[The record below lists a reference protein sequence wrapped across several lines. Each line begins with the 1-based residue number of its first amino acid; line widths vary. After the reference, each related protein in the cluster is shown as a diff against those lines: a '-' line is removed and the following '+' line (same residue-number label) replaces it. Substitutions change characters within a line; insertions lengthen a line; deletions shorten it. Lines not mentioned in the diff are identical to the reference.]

1 MNPSD
6 FKSRKIIN
14 EISQK
19 SYSWDSPS
27 NIALVKYWGKNKDQT
42 PKNPSISF
50 TLSNCK
56 TTTKVEFVKS
66 SLKSNSVDFE
76 IIFQGQKNKKFRPK
90 IEKYLSKILEY
101 CPYLTNY
108 QLIINSTNSFPH
120 SSGIASSASGMS
132 ALSLCILSFEKDLT
146 DLNNEEYFYKK
157 ASFLSRIGS
166 GSACRSIY
174 GGVNLWG
181 ANDEF
186 KNSSDLYSI
195 RLEENISSNFNNY
208 RDTILI
214 IDNNEKEVSSSVGHE
229 LMNDH
234 PFSELRFSQAFEN
247 ISKLNSILKGGNLHE
262 FCQLVESE
270 ALTLH
275 SLMMSSDPSYLLMK
289 PETLSVIN
297 EIQKFRNSSNIPVC
311 FTLDAGANVHVLYPD
326 KNSHEVSDFIKN
338 NLSSYCA
345 SDRFID
351 DIIGKGPKQN

>member
-1 MNPSD
+1 MNLSD
-6 FKSRKIIN
+6 FKSGKITN

-19 SYSWDSPS
+19 TYSWDSPS
-27 NIALVKYWGKNKDQT
+27 NIALVKYWGKNTDQT

-56 TTTKVEFVKS
+56 TTTKVEFEKS
-66 SLKSNSVDFE
+66 SLKSDCVDFE
-76 IIFQGQKNKKFRPK
+76 IIFEGQKNKKFRPK
-90 IEKYLSKILEY
+90 IQKYFSKILEY

-108 QLIINSTNSFPH
+108 QLSINTANSFPH

-146 DLNNEEYFYKK
+146 NLNNEEYFYKK

-195 RLEENISSNFNNY
+195 SLEENISSNFNNY

-214 IDNNEKEVSSSVGHE
+214 IDDNEKEVSSSVY
-229 LMNDH
+229 
-234 PFSELRFSQAFEN
+234 
-247 ISKLNSILKGGNLHE
+247 
-262 FCQLVESE
+262 
-270 ALTLH
+270 
-275 SLMMSSDPSYLLMK
+275 SDSYSMDLIQMTSREKKIPS
-289 PETLSVIN
+289 
-297 EIQKFRNSSNIPVC
+297 
-311 FTLDAGANVHVLYPD
+311 
-326 KNSHEVSDFIKN
+326 
-338 NLSSYCA
+338 
-345 SDRFID
+345 
-351 DIIGKGPKQN
+351 

>member
-1 MNPSD
+1 MNLSY
-6 FKSRKIIN
+6 FKSGKIIN

-19 SYSWDSPS
+19 TYSWDSPS
-27 NIALVKYWGKNKDQT
+27 NIALVKYWGKIKIRLQ
-42 PKNPSISF
+42 NPSISF

-76 IIFQGQKNKKFRPK
+76 IIFEGQKNKKFRPK
-90 IEKYLSKILEY
+90 IEKYFSKILEY

-108 QLIINSTNSFPH
+108 QLIINTTNSFPH

-174 GGVNLWG
+174 GGINLWG
-181 ANDEF
+181 NNDEF

-195 RLEENISSNFNNY
+195 RLEKNISSNFNNY

-229 LMNDH
+229 LMNEH
-234 PFSELRFSQAFEN
+234 PFSGYASV
-247 ISKLNSILKGGNLHE
+247 KLLKIFLN
-262 FCQLVESE
+262 
-270 ALTLH
+270 
-275 SLMMSSDPSYLLMK
+275 
-289 PETLSVIN
+289 
-297 EIQKFRNSSNIPVC
+297 
-311 FTLDAGANVHVLYPD
+311 
-326 KNSHEVSDFIKN
+326 
-338 NLSSYCA
+338 
-345 SDRFID
+345 
-351 DIIGKGPKQN
+351 